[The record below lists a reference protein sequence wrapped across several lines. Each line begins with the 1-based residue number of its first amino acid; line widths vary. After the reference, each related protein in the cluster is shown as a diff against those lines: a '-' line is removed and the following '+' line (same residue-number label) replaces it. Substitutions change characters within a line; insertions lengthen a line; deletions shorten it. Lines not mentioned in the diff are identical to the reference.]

1 MNDRVTTLELPDES
15 PPAREGGLIGSLQ
28 NGLDVFEMFD
38 RTRTI
43 VTVGEIAK
51 HLGVHK
57 SSASRIAATLVASGY
72 LRPARG
78 APGFQLGGKLVRL
91 GSLATVDTTL
101 VNVSEPV
108 MRDLVESHGETCHV
122 GVLEGSE
129 VVTVALMDGS
139 HALRLH
145 SWVGKRSPAHLS
157 SMGKVLLAGLDEV
170 ALERL
175 YPENQLEVRTPFSI
189 GSVEAL
195 KVHLEKVRKQGY
207 ALDNEELEIGLRCVA
222 MPIRDYTNRI
232 VASIAITGT
241 ASRIQVATIDSYIE
255 AGKAAAAQMSMEL
268 GAPQAG
274 NSSAHVSS

>member
-1 MNDRVTTLELPDES
+1 MNDRVTMLASPDES
-15 PPAREGGLIGSLQ
+15 PQAREGGVIGSLQ

-38 RTRTI
+38 RTHTI

-72 LRPARG
+72 LRPARSTS
-78 APGFQLGGKLVRL
+78 GFQLGGKLIRL
-91 GSLATVDTTL
+91 GGLATVDTTL

-108 MRDLVESHGETCHV
+108 IRELVDSHGETCHV
-122 GVLEGSE
+122 GVLDGSE
-129 VVTVALMDGS
+129 TVTVALVDGS
-139 HALRLH
+139 RALRLH

-157 SMGKVLLAGLDEV
+157 SMGKVLLAGLDEA
-170 ALERL
+170 ALNRL
-175 YPENQLEVRTPFSI
+175 YPNNELEVRTPFSI
-189 GSVEAL
+189 STVEAL
-195 KVHLEKVRKQGY
+195 KVHLDKVRKQGY

-222 MPIRDYTNRI
+222 MPIRDYTNRV

-255 AGKAAAAQMSMEL
+255 AGKAAAAQISMEL
-268 GAPQAG
+268 GASPSNNASPYA
-274 NSSAHVSS
+274 SS